1 MATVTVASLAL
12 EIADSNIVS
21 PNAGKTHK
29 RPFEFIFDVFAESD
43 DETAVGCQKRSRCSD
58 VVINDITDDD
68 NVDDGLT
75 RQPHRRPVQRRARPP
90 RPARQTRGA
99 QRPASRSH
107 AKLVTYSVGRG
118 ESLAGTGWQVKE
130 ILGERQTD
138 GGLKYEVIEGKER
151 ETRTIWRYRA
161 DIDPEMLKGF
171 KAGQRSTRYMVRSTP
186 QR

>member
-1 MATVTVASLAL
+1 VASLAL
-12 EIADSNIVS
+12 EIADSNVVS

-43 DETAVGCQKRSRCSD
+43 DEAAVGCQKRSRCSD

-68 NVDDGLT
+68 NVDDRPT
-75 RQPHRRPVQRRARPP
+75 RQSHRRPVQRRARPP

-99 QRPASRSH
+99 QRPASRSD
-107 AKLVTYSVGRG
+107 AK
-118 ESLAGTGWQVKE
+118 
-130 ILGERQTD
+130 RQTD
-138 GGLKYEVIEGKER
+138 GGLKYEVVERERR

-186 QR
+186 RR